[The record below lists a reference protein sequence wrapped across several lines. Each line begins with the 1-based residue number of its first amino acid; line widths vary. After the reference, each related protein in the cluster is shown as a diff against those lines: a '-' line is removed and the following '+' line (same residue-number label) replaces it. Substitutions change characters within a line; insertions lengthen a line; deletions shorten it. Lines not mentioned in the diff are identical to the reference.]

1 MTQRERISPTY
12 ALDHVLGA
20 YVYSAF
26 LEIIRVRGA
35 RGFSVQIG
43 AHFFMSSLFEK
54 KTISNSPSYGL
65 SYLGGGNMDPRMVTV
80 TIRGLP
86 TTTWGRAYAGM
97 LASRTSAQI
106 VVIRTRLP

>member
-43 AHFFMSSLFEK
+43 AHFFYVF
-54 KTISNSPSYGL
+54 
-65 SYLGGGNMDPRMVTV
+65 TV
-80 TIRGLP
+80 RKENDL
-86 TTTWGRAYAGM
+86 
-97 LASRTSAQI
+97 
-106 VVIRTRLP
+106 